1 MSASDKSKAGFQTRA
16 IHFGHNGE
24 SHFGSVAQPVYMT
37 STFAFDEV
45 AEAQAVFSGESDRY
59 VYGRQHNPTQEA
71 LEIRLASLEAAEAA
85 VVFGSGMGAISS
97 VLMTLLSAGDE
108 LIVHHT
114 MYATATSLV
123 SDGLPRFGIKVKRV
137 DLSRP
142 EELAKAM
149 TPATKI
155 VYFETPVNPNCEVL
169 HIRALSEIAHR
180 SGALV
185 MVDSTFGSPALQRPL
200 EHGADIVVHSM
211 TKYINGHGDLLGGVA
226 LGEHAIMQKVRS
238 VGLKYMTGSTLSPMN
253 CFLVMRGLKTLALRM
268 RQHSET
274 AFAIAKH
281 LAAHPKVQSVNYPM
295 LDGNRDYQ
303 IAVQQMSMGGGM
315 LSFELKTGYDG
326 TIQFMN
332 RLQLIAR
339 AISLGDTDSLIMHP
353 GAFMRALQKQS
364 PEAKLSDGVTM
375 GLMRLSVGLED
386 CEDLI
391 ADFEQALADV

>member
-1 MSASDKSKAGFQTRA
+1 MTAPIDSQLGFQTRA
-16 IHFGHNGE
+16 IHFGHDGDR
-24 SHFGSVAQPVYMT
+24 HFGAVSQPVYMT

-45 AEAQAVFSGESDRY
+45 SEAQAVFSGESDRY
-59 VYGRQHNPTQEA
+59 VYGRQHNPTQES
-71 LEIRLASLEAAEAA
+71 LENRLASLEGAEAA

-108 LIVHHT
+108 LVVHHT

-123 SDGLPRFGIKVKRV
+123 NDGLPRFGIKVKRV
-137 DLSRP
+137 DLSNP
-142 EELAKAM
+142 ENLAAAI

-169 HIRALSEIAHR
+169 HIRAIADIAHR
-180 SGALV
+180 AGVKV
-185 MVDSTFGSPALQRPL
+185 MVDSTFGSPALQRPI

-226 LGEHAIMQKVRS
+226 LGNRAVMQKVRA

-268 RQHSET
+268 RQHSESALRIAEYLT
-274 AFAIAKH
+274 AH
-281 LAAHPKVQSVNYPM
+281 TKVRNVRYPM
-295 LDGNRDYQ
+295 LNGRSDYQ
-303 IAVQQMSMGGGM
+303 IAAQQMSMGGGM
-315 LSFELKTGYDG
+315 LSFELDSGYDG
-326 TIQFMN
+326 AIRLLN

-353 GAFMRALQKQS
+353 AAFMCAVQKQN
-364 PEAKLSDGVTM
+364 PDARLSEGVSV

-386 CEDLI
+386 CADLV
-391 ADFEQALADV
+391 ADLDQALRTV